1 MRTKE
6 VQILQFEHAVYRQY
20 SGCIALRALRRR
32 RMMETVLKIDKKDN
46 LVTCLRAVKK
56 GETITV
62 DGKNITVNQ
71 DVPQFHKIAVENIA
85 KGETCYKY
93 GQVIGKALCDIKE
106 GDYVH
111 VHNIISAKDFTA

>member
-1 MRTKE
+1 
-6 VQILQFEHAVYRQY
+6 
-20 SGCIALRALRRR
+20 
-32 RMMETVLKIDKKDN
+32 METVLKIDKKDN

-62 DGKNITVNQ
+62 DGKSITVNQ

-93 GQVIGKALCDIKE
+93 GQVIGKALRDIKE